1 MDFSLTEEQEL
12 LLASIRELITT
23 NFPEEYFR
31 TCDQNGTYPREFMR
45 ALADNGISMLG
56 VPEEFGGIPA
66 DYVTQ
71 MLALME
77 VSKCGAPAFLITN
90 GQCIHSMRR
99 FGSAEQ
105 LRKTAEST
113 LETGDPAYALA
124 LTEPGAG
131 SDNNSAT
138 TTYTRKNGKVYINGQ
153 KTFITGAKEYP
164 YMLVLARDPQPK
176 DPKKAFTLWWVD
188 SSKPGIKINPLHKI
202 GWHMLSTC
210 EVYLDNVEV
219 EESDMVGE
227 EGMGFLNVMYN
238 FEMERLINAARSTG
252 FAECA
257 FEDAARYANQRI
269 AFGKPIGHNLV
280 LARDPQPKDP
290 KKAFTLWWVDSSK
303 PGIKINPLHKI
314 GWHMLSTCEVYL
326 DNVEVEESD
335 MVGEEGMGFLNV
347 MYNFEMERLINAA
360 RSTGFAECAFEDAA
374 RYANQRIA
382 FGKPIGHNQM
392 IQEKLALMA
401 IKIDNMRN
409 MVLKV
414 AWQADQHQS
423 LRTSAALAKLYCAR
437 TAMEVIDDAIQIMG
451 GLGYTDEA
459 RVSRFWRDVRC
470 ERIGGGTD
478 EIMIYVAGRQILKDY
493 QNK

>member
-1 MDFSLTEEQEL
+1 
-12 LLASIRELITT
+12 
-23 NFPEEYFR
+23 
-31 TCDQNGTYPREFMR
+31 
-45 ALADNGISMLG
+45 
-56 VPEEFGGIPA
+56 
-66 DYVTQ
+66 
-71 MLALME
+71 
-77 VSKCGAPAFLITN
+77 
-90 GQCIHSMRR
+90 
-99 FGSAEQ
+99 
-105 LRKTAEST
+105 
-113 LETGDPAYALA
+113 
-124 LTEPGAG
+124 
-131 SDNNSAT
+131 
-138 TTYTRKNGKVYINGQ
+138 

-164 YMLVLARDPQPK
+164 YM
-176 DPKKAFTLWWVD
+176 
-188 SSKPGIKINPLHKI
+188 
-202 GWHMLSTC
+202 
-210 EVYLDNVEV
+210 
-219 EESDMVGE
+219 
-227 EGMGFLNVMYN
+227 
-238 FEMERLINAARSTG
+238 
-252 FAECA
+252 
-257 FEDAARYANQRI
+257 
-269 AFGKPIGHNLV
+269 LV